1 VTADDLPGGSQLDES
16 SPTERSRPAYGSR
29 AWQTP
34 ADSRQMQALVSRCW
48 REDWPDVHLHAGDID
63 WWTMHTLGR
72 TPGLEERIRLWFAGE
87 PDATEL
93 VAFGWYGPP
102 SDADLTILPAHR
114 ATALLGPVVAW
125 IDEQVGRFGGA
136 PDVGGREP
144 DPSTATIDAGE
155 PVAPGVR
162 VDEPIAPVRIWTSES
177 DAPQIAALTELGFGR
192 GPEPGINHFVGVL
205 DRLDLGSPDLPSGYL
220 LKTVATDADVAARV
234 VAGRAAFQGSTNSVE
249 KYRFCRTTPLY
260 RPGLDSLVTAPD
272 GSVAAFALAW
282 LDPLTLAVEL
292 EPVGTHP
299 DHQRR
304 GLGAAVCRAAL
315 RAARAM
321 GGQQVLIAADGT
333 NPAANGLYASL
344 GLGLAARIIPFRR
357 SGTPP
362 DDPARSSRMGRANV

>member
-1 VTADDLPGGSQLDES
+1 VTAEDVAGASRIDES
-16 SPTERSRPAYGSR
+16 TPTEGSPPAYGSR

-63 WWTMHTLGR
+63 WWTMHALGR

-87 PDATEL
+87 SDATEL

-102 SDADLTILPAHR
+102 SDADLTILPDHR
-114 ATALLGPVVAW
+114 TTALFAPVVAW
-125 IDEQVGRFGGA
+125 IDEQVARFGVA
-136 PDVGGREP
+136 PEVGGDKP
-144 DPSTATIDAGE
+144 DAPSAADVDAGE
-155 PVAPGVR
+155 PIVPVR
-162 VDEPIAPVRIWTSES
+162 VWTAES
-177 DAPQIAALTELGFGR
+177 DARQIAALTELGFAP
-192 GPEPGINHFVGVL
+192 GPEPGLNHFVGHL
-205 DRLDLGSPDLPSGYL
+205 DRLHLGPPDLPQGYVL
-220 LKTVATDADVAARV
+220 TTVATDADIAARV
-234 VAGRAAFQGSTNSVE
+234 KAGRAAFKGSTNTVE

-260 RPGLDSLVTAPD
+260 RPGLDTLITAPD

-321 GGQQVLIAADGT
+321 GGQQVLVAADGT

-357 SGTPP
+357 SGAPP

>member
-1 VTADDLPGGSQLDES
+1 VTPEHAP
-16 SPTERSRPAYGSR
+16 YGSR

-63 WWTMHTLGR
+63 WWSRQALDPA
-72 TPGLEERIRLWFAGE
+72 PGLEERIRLWFSGE

-102 SDADLTILPAHR
+102 SDVDLTILPAHR
-114 ATALLGPVVAW
+114 TAALIGPVVAW
-125 IDEQVGRFGGA
+125 IDEQVARFGA
-136 PDVGGREP
+136 TPGGEAG
-144 DPSTATIDAGE
+144 DPSAPAVVPGDPSAAAVARGE
-155 PVAPGVR
+155 PVAAVR
-162 VDEPIAPVRIWTSES
+162 VWIAES
-177 DAPQIAALTELGFGR
+177 DAPQIAALVELGFGPR
-192 GPEPGINHFVGVL
+192 PETGFNHFVGHL
-205 DRLDLGSPDLPSGYL
+205 DRLDLASPDLPDGYAL
-220 LKTVATDADVAARV
+220 TTVATDSDIAARV
-234 VAGRAAFQGSTNSVE
+234 KAGRATFPGSTMTVE

-260 RPGLDSLVTAPD
+260 RPALDTLITAPD

-299 DHQRR
+299 DYQRR
-304 GLGAAVCRAAL
+304 GLGAAVSRAAL

-321 GGQQVLIAADGT
+321 GGQQVLVAAEGT

-344 GLGLAARIIPFRR
+344 GLGLAARIVAFSR
-357 SGTPP
+357 S
-362 DDPARSSRMGRANV
+362 PAAG

>member
-1 VTADDLPGGSQLDES
+1 VTAEDVAGASRLDGS
-16 SPTERSRPAYGSR
+16 SPTQRPRPAYGSR

-72 TPGLEERIRLWFAGE
+72 TPGLEERVRLWFSAE

-114 ATALLGPVVAW
+114 ATNLLGPIVAW
-125 IDEQVGRFGGA
+125 IDEQVARFGVA
-136 PDVGGREP
+136 PLE
-144 DPSTATIDAGE
+144 AGQQA
-155 PVAPGVR
+155 APGVA
-162 VDEPIAPVRIWTSES
+162 DTEPIAPVRIWTAES
-177 DAPQIAALTELGFGR
+177 DAPQMAALTELGFGPV
-192 GPEPGINHFVGVL
+192 PEPGLNHFVGHL
-205 DRLDLGSPDLPSGYL
+205 DRLDLGSPNLPSGYV
-220 LKTVATDADVAARV
+220 LKTVSTDADIAARV
-234 VAGRAAFQGSTNSVE
+234 AAGRAAFQGSTNTVE

-260 RPGLDSLVTAPD
+260 RPALDTLIAAPD

-282 LDPLTLAVEL
+282 LDPLTQAVEL

-315 RAARAM
+315 RTARAM

-344 GLGLAARIIPFRR
+344 GLGIAARIIPFRR
-357 SGTPP
+357 SGAT
-362 DDPARSSRMGRANV
+362 G

>member
-1 VTADDLPGGSQLDES
+1 MTAQDVAGAGRLDGS
-16 SPTERSRPAYGSR
+16 SPTDGSGQAYGSR

-63 WWTMHTLGR
+63 WWTTHTLGR
-72 TPGLEERIRLWFAGE
+72 TPGLEDRIRLWFAGE
-87 PDATEL
+87 ADATEL

-114 ATALLGPVVAW
+114 TPALLGPVVAW
-125 IDEQVGRFGGA
+125 IEGQVARFGAA
-136 PDVGGREP
+136 PEVSSEADASTSGR
-144 DPSTATIDAGE
+144 DAGK
-155 PVAPGVR
+155 A
-162 VDEPIAPVRIWTSES
+162 IAPVRIWTAES
-177 DAPQIAALTELGFGR
+177 DAPQIAALTELGFGP
-192 GPEPGINHFVGVL
+192 GPEPGINHFVGHL
-205 DRLDLGSPDLPSGYL
+205 DRLDLGSADLPSGYV
-220 LKTVATDADVAARV
+220 LKTVTTDADIAARV
-234 VAGRAAFQGSTNSVE
+234 TAGRAAFPGSTNSVE

-260 RPGLDSLVTAPD
+260 RPGLDTLITAPD

-304 GLGAAVCRAAL
+304 GLGSAVCRAAL
-315 RAARAM
+315 RAARAI
-321 GGQQVLIAADGT
+321 GGQQVLVAADGT

-357 SGTPP
+357 LS
-362 DDPARSSRMGRANV
+362 AA

>member
-1 VTADDLPGGSQLDES
+1 MTARDVAGAGRFDGSNATGGA
-16 SPTERSRPAYGSR
+16 SPAHGSR

-63 WWTMHTLGR
+63 WWTMHMIGR
-72 TPGLEERIRLWFAGE
+72 APGLEERIRLWFAGE
-87 PDATEL
+87 ADATEL
-93 VAFGWYGPP
+93 VGFGWYGPP

-114 ATALLGPVVAW
+114 TTALLGHIVAW
-125 IDEQVGRFGGA
+125 IDEQVARFG
-136 PDVGGREP
+136 
-144 DPSTATIDAGE
+144 
-155 PVAPGVR
+155 VAPEVAVSEPGASTQAGDGR
-162 VDEPIAPVRIWTSES
+162 EPIAPVRIWTTES
-177 DAPQIAALTELGFGR
+177 DAPQIAALSELGFGP
-192 GPEPGINHFVGVL
+192 GPAPGLNHFVGHL
-205 DRLDLGSPDLPSGYL
+205 DRLALGSPDLPPGYV
-220 LKTVATDADVAARV
+220 LKTVATDADIAARV
-234 VAGRAAFQGSTNSVE
+234 TAGRLAFLGSTNSVE

-260 RPGLDSLVTAPD
+260 RPALDTLITAPD

-299 DHQRR
+299 DHQRQ
-304 GLGAAVCRAAL
+304 GLGSAVCRAAL

-321 GGQQVLIAADGT
+321 GGQQVLVAADGT

-357 SGTPP
+357 S
-362 DDPARSSRMGRANV
+362 PAAD